1 MTSDYLPYC
10 VRSVYVVCC
19 GTYSVILYSLQSRP
33 LALSVKLYRAR
44 GSAGNINVELGGG
57 RVGKMCF
64 ILKVWGQL
72 PDLVLIL
79 TVHWWCLVFRFLR
92 EELSST
98 QLDLIRSRSEVKV
111 LLEELTAC
119 KTENLESEQF
129 PNLLLSSLDKLFE
142 DKQQQ
147 LWLVCDNGTATT
159 IYSLLLFIRRLN
171 NYTFSPT

>member
-1 MTSDYLPYC
+1 ML
-10 VRSVYVVCC
+10 
-19 GTYSVILYSLQSRP
+19 L
-33 LALSVKLYRAR
+33 
-44 GSAGNINVELGGG
+44 
-57 RVGKMCF
+57 
-64 ILKVWGQL
+64 
-72 PDLVLIL
+72 
-79 TVHWWCLVFRFLR
+79 RFLR

-98 QLDLIRSRSEVKV
+98 QLDLIKSRSEVKV

-119 KTENLESEQF
+119 KTDNLEAEQF

>member
-1 MTSDYLPYC
+1 M
-10 VRSVYVVCC
+10 
-19 GTYSVILYSLQSRP
+19 
-33 LALSVKLYRAR
+33 
-44 GSAGNINVELGGG
+44 
-57 RVGKMCF
+57 
-64 ILKVWGQL
+64 
-72 PDLVLIL
+72 
-79 TVHWWCLVFRFLR
+79 
-92 EELSST
+92 
-98 QLDLIRSRSEVKV
+98 KV